1 MNEYLHTTA
10 VSEETTVPP
19 QAPALAAALEQK
31 KPWMLSSL
39 ARECQVSEKDVARA
53 LPPDMCAFTDG
64 ENFTRVWEALCAW
77 EKATFIVQHE
87 GHVIEVACRI
97 SAGRPGHGYY
107 NIMGD
112 EALGG
117 HIRADAVTD
126 IAFLSMPFM
135 GLESHSVQFFNAEG
149 AVVFSAPVAPKLR
162 AWANK
167 RGWVALDLVYALLI
181 AGVFLVSACF
191 IIKGTYNPFIYF
203 NF

>member
-1 MNEYLHTTA
+1 MNTPTDGNDLA
-10 VSEETTVPP
+10 GKVAS
-19 QAPALAAALEQK
+19 ALSQK

-107 NIMGD
+107 NIMG
-112 EALGG
+112 EGVLGG
-117 HIRADAVTD
+117 HIRACAITD

-135 GLESHSVQFFNAEG
+135 GLESYSVQFFHGDGRVAF
-149 AVVFSAPVAPKLR
+149 AVYAGREHHVVMASVKEAFLKLR
-162 AWANK
+162 K
-167 RGWVALDLVYALLI
+167 DLA
-181 AGVFLVSACF
+181 A
-191 IIKGTYNPFIYF
+191 
-203 NF
+203 